1 MKPTPGKLYTVIVG
15 DTIKSISESAYG
27 VGAKQDFIRDTN
39 QSQIKFDNVED
50 IAPCSVIIIPED
62 IELAGIREA
71 QLQRG
76 LK

>member
-27 VGAKQDFIRDTN
+27 VGSKQDLIRDTN

-50 IAPCSVIIIPED
+50 IAPGSVIIIPKD
-62 IELAGIREA
+62 TELAGIREA

-76 LK
+76 LN